1 MAVDSPFPGYI
12 EDAKSGALKVR
23 MDPQGF
29 VDIDKACEELINQLT
44 GVRTDARE
52 LGEKT
57 SWGLGEDNPRLSSAV
72 ELVQLFRE
80 KAFGG
85 PNNAY
90 DTLSDYITVVEDIRA
105 MFKAICETYQRT
117 DTEFAAKL
125 REISV

>member
-29 VDIDKACEELINQLT
+29 VDIDKACEQLINQLT
-44 GVRTDARE
+44 AVRADARE
-52 LGEKT
+52 LSEKAA
-57 SWGLGEDNPRLSSAV
+57 WGLGENNPRLTSAV

-90 DTLSDYITVVEDIRA
+90 DTLNDYITVAEDIRA

-117 DTEFAAKL
+117 DTEFATKL

>member
-12 EDAKSGALKVR
+12 EDAKAGALTVR

-29 VDIDKACEELINQLT
+29 IDIDKACQELINQLT
-44 GVRTDARE
+44 GIRADARD

-57 SWGLGEDNPRLSSAV
+57 SWGLGESNPRLSSAV

-90 DTLSDYITVVEDIRA
+90 DTLSDYVTVAEEIRA
-105 MFKAICETYQRT
+105 MFKTICETYQRT
-117 DTEFAAKL
+117 DAEFAAKL
-125 REISV
+125 REISA